1 MHVCL
6 IPFLHQGNKGAVR
19 RAAGHVPSMSLTA
32 CTYLCSSAF
41 DRGSWSKC
49 SSAASTLVVLLLL
62 SSPGLPLA
70 EAALMW
76 SWVSDQGRDIWRGSF
91 PPHARS
97 QGRPLTSGVNLF
109 LLSWSNEKS
118 MQELYVKAPDNW
130 QTNRD
135 KIYPERTGRQ
145 ILSIWWVN
153 HFPPRNFS
161 LPIPFSPAAIY
172 VPYCSSI

>member
-32 CTYLCSSAF
+32 YTYLCSSAF

-49 SSAASTLVVLLLL
+49 SSAASTMVVLLLL

-76 SWVSDQGRDIWRGSF
+76 SWVSDDQGRDIWRGSF

-118 MQELYVKAPDNW
+118 MQELYVPIEIRSIQSVQDVKFCLSSESITFL
-130 QTNRD
+130 QETFL
-135 KIYPERTGRQ
+135 YPFRFHLQQSMFHIVLLYRSH
-145 ILSIWWVN
+145 IM
-153 HFPPRNFS
+153 F
-161 LPIPFSPAAIY
+161 
-172 VPYCSSI
+172 